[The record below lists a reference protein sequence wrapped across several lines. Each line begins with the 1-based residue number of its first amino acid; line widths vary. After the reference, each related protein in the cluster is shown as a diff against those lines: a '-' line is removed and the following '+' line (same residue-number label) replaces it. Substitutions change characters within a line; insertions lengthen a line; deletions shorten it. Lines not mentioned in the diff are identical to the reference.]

1 MKSTIANLRSGLN
14 HGFETSVRRFQEQL
28 KSKLLNHGCISEE
41 LPELVKG
48 AESQFRRRT
57 HLFDFK
63 TPGHKAFSIQ
73 SRRDGR
79 FNFPVTE

>member
-1 MKSTIANLRSGLN
+1 MHSR
-14 HGFETSVRRFQEQL
+14 
-28 KSKLLNHGCISEE
+28 LLERGYAADE
-41 LPELVKG
+41 LPGMIKA
-48 AESQFRRRT
+48 AECQFRRRT

-79 FNFPVTE
+79 FNLPVTE